1 MKLRT
6 YFYILA
12 IALVAIFGLIMYDN
26 LESMSWT
33 TIGLSTIFVL
43 VLIYLIFFYQKV
55 VRPLQNIS
63 NGMDLL
69 KEQDFSSRLRRIG
82 QFEADRVVD
91 IFNKMMDQLKNERL
105 HLREQNKFLDLLI
118 KASPMGVLV
127 LNYDDEISDLNPSA
141 LEILGIK
148 SREHIVSKNIN
159 EMMPTLRINL
169 SEVPL
174 HETRMLNVNDG
185 TVYKCTHESFIDQGF
200 PRRFYLIESL
210 TEEVRIAEKKA
221 YEKVIRMISHEVNN
235 TTAGIIST
243 LDIVEQSLADDDE
256 NRDMKEALSICI
268 ERSHNMSKFITNFA
282 DVVKIPKTEL
292 RPTNINERIEAS
304 IRFMEVMYDS
314 SNIELK
320 FIPDNNM
327 PPIPIDVILFDQALQ
342 NIIKN
347 SAESIDSNGF
357 IHITT
362 DSTTNSVTITD
373 NGKGISKN
381 EESKLFSPFFS
392 TKPLGQ
398 GIGLMFIQE
407 VLSQHNCQY
416 SLQTGEDGLTRFEV
430 RFSR

>member
-6 YFYILA
+6 YFFILA
-12 IALVAIFGLIMYDN
+12 IALVAIFSFIIYDN
-26 LESMSWT
+26 IDSMSWI
-33 TIGLSTIFVL
+33 TIGISTLIVL

-82 QFEADRVVD
+82 QFETDRVVD
-91 IFNKMMDQLKNERL
+91 IFNKMMEQLKNERL

-127 LNYDDEISDLNPSA
+127 LNYDNEISDLNPSA
-141 LEILGIK
+141 LDILGLNKRGLI
-148 SREHIVSKNIN
+148 IGQNIN
-159 EMMPTLRINL
+159 EVMPQLRVNL
-169 SEVPL
+169 PEVPL

-243 LDIVEQSLADDDE
+243 LDIVEQSLSADDE

-282 DVVKIPKTEL
+282 DVIKIPKAEL
-292 RPTNINERIEAS
+292 KTTDINERIEAS
-304 IRFMEVMYDS
+304 IRFMEVVCNNR
-314 SNIELK
+314 NIELK
-320 FIPDNNM
+320 FTPDNKM

-347 SAESIDSNGF
+347 SAESIGTNGF

-362 DSTTNSVTITD
+362 DSNTNSFTIAD
-373 NGKGISKN
+373 NGKGISKDA
-381 EESKLFSPFFS
+381 ESKLFSPFFS

-416 SLQTGEDGLTRFEV
+416 SLHTGEDRLTRFNILFK
-430 RFSR
+430 R

>member
-430 RFSR
+430 RFRE

>member
-148 SREHIVSKNIN
+148 SREHIVGKNIN

-282 DVVKIPKTEL
+282 DVVKIPKAEL

-416 SLQTGEDGLTRFEV
+416 SLQTGDDGLTKFEV
-430 RFSR
+430 RFRE

>member
-12 IALVAIFGLIMYDN
+12 IALVAILGLIMYDN
-26 LESMSWT
+26 IDSMSWT
-33 TIGLSTIFVL
+33 AIGLSTIIVL

-141 LEILGIK
+141 LDILGINN
-148 SREHIVSKNIN
+148 RGIIIGQNIN
-159 EMMPTLRINL
+159 EMMSTLRINL

-185 TVYKCTHESFIDQGF
+185 SVYKCTHESFIDQGF
-200 PRRFYLIESL
+200 PRRFYIIESL

-243 LDIVEQSLADDDE
+243 LDIVEQSLVDDDE

-282 DVVKIPKTEL
+282 DVIKIPKAEL
-292 RPTNINERIEAS
+292 RPTNINSRIEAS
-304 IRFMEVMYDS
+304 IRFMEVVC
-314 SNIELK
+314 SNRNIDLK
-320 FIPDNNM
+320 FTPDNSM
-327 PPIPIDVILFDQALQ
+327 PLIPIDVILFDQALQ

-347 SAESIDSNGF
+347 SAESIGSNGF

-362 DSTTNSVTITD
+362 DSHNNSLTITD
-373 NGKGISKN
+373 NGKGISKDA
-381 EESKLFSPFFS
+381 ESKLFSPFFS

-416 SLQTGEDGLTRFEV
+416 SLQTGGEGLTRFSIFF
-430 RFSR
+430 RK